1 MHLCTCIVSMQL
13 TSILFNA
20 IKITISSTSIYSSVG
35 KGVIEIE
42 GKERTPGSSY
52 EYNIRLVS
60 EASDKQAVREKQER
74 EEYSNQFIEYD

>member
-1 MHLCTCIVSMQL
+1 MQL

-20 IKITISSTSIYSSVG
+20 IHVIISSTSISSSVG

-60 EASDKQAVREKQER
+60 EATDKQAVREKQER

>member
-1 MHLCTCIVSMQL
+1 MHIISMQL

-20 IKITISSTSIYSSVG
+20 IEKITSSTSIYSSVG

-42 GKERTPGSSY
+42 GRERTPGSSY

>member
-1 MHLCTCIVSMQL
+1 MHLCMHIISMQL

-20 IKITISSTSIYSSVG
+20 IEKITSSTSIYSSVG

-42 GKERTPGSSY
+42 GRERTPGSSY

>member
-1 MHLCTCIVSMQL
+1 MQL

>member
-1 MHLCTCIVSMQL
+1 MQL

-20 IKITISSTSIYSSVG
+20 IRIIISSTSIYFSVG

-60 EASDKQAVREKQER
+60 DASDKQALREKQER